1 MRRLF
6 SCVFLLFLFALCPA
20 YAQVFNTHTVVLDGN
35 GKLLSWVE
43 PQDKAYDRVVRLA
56 WDFLLN
62 KVHVE
67 PNGLKSYYTYCC
79 IDGTTMKGGA
89 WPHNPAGLFAMLA
102 DSGSAYYGYS
112 GDRRV
117 VDLVKGLLDH
127 QLAHGTTPAN
137 WKWGNM
143 PYASSDHGAK
153 EFRGAHESDY
163 DKKRPGR
170 GDGVGGIEPDK
181 AAELGAGYLKFYE
194 LTGETRYRDAAI
206 AIANTLAKNV
216 RPGSSEKSPWPFRVY
231 AETGVAREEYA
242 SDEIAMVRLFDELI
256 RLNLGEIKQYKAARD
271 IAWQW
276 LLEVPM
282 KNNVWAQY
290 FEDIPIM
297 DKLWNFNQYAPMETA
312 RYILDH
318 PQADPE
324 WRTHVSA
331 LITFVE
337 NTFAVD
343 IEGYKGVE
351 WGANTISE
359 QLDYKFKMGSHT
371 SRYAS
376 VVARWAELTS
386 DSESKVK
393 ALRSLNWAT
402 YMCREDG
409 VVNDQPKLDENGIWF
424 SDGYGD
430 YIRHFIYAMGAQ
442 PEWSPS
448 GEDHLL
454 RSTSIVREIKY
465 SSGTISYSTFD
476 NHAIEVLHVSFV
488 PKFVTAGDKSL
499 PKRSDLNSPGWTFD
513 AAHNVLRIR
522 HDDSSSV
529 KISGEEK

>member
-6 SCVFLLFLFALCPA
+6 SFAFLFLVVCPS
-20 YAQVFNTHTVVLDGN
+20 YAQVFNTHTVLLDDN
-35 GKLLSWVE
+35 GQLLSWGR
-43 PQDKAYDRVVRLA
+43 PQDKAYDHVVHLA
-56 WDFLLN
+56 WEFLLN
-62 KVHVE
+62 KVRVE

-79 IDGTTMKGGA
+79 IDGISMKGGA

-102 DSGSAYYGYS
+102 DSSSAYYAYS

-117 VDLVKGLLDH
+117 VDLVKGLLDY

-143 PYASSDHGAK
+143 PYASADHGAT

-181 AAELGAGYLKFYE
+181 AAELGAAYLKFYE

-206 AIANTLAKNV
+206 AIADTLARNA
-216 RPGSSEKSPWPFRVY
+216 RSGSSERSPWPFRVY
-231 AETGVAREEYA
+231 AETGIVREEYA

-256 RLNLGEIKQYKAARD
+256 RLNLGDIKQYKGARD
-271 IAWQW
+271 VAWQW
-276 LLEVPM
+276 LLDVPM

-297 DKLWNFNQYAPMETA
+297 EKIWNLNQYVPMETA

-318 PQADPE
+318 PQSDPD
-324 WRTHVSA
+324 WRTHVPA
-331 LITFVE
+331 LIAFVE
-337 NTFAVD
+337 KTFAKD
-343 IEGYKGVE
+343 IDGYKGVE

-359 QLDYKFKMGSHT
+359 QLDYDRKMGSHT
-371 SRYAS
+371 SRYGS

-386 DSESKVK
+386 DPESKDK
-393 ALRSLNWAT
+393 AFRSLNWAT

-409 VVNDQPKLDENGIWF
+409 VVNDQPKLDGNGIWF

-430 YIRHFIYAMGAQ
+430 YIRHFMYAIGAQ

-448 GEDHLL
+448 GDNHLL
-454 RSTSIVREIKY
+454 RSSSIVSDVKY
-465 SSGTISYSTFD
+465 SPSLITYTTFD
-476 NHAIEVLHVSFV
+476 HHATEVLRLSFV
-488 PKFVTAGDKSL
+488 PTVVTTGDKPL
-499 PKRSDLNSPGWTFD
+499 PKRDALNSPGWTFD
-513 AAHNVLRIR
+513 PEHKVLRIR

-529 KISGEEK
+529 RISALDQ